1 MAFPKLYDQYEEVY
15 VLYDDFQKLML
26 SKPID
31 MVVPIL
37 IDNETAEDFDYESSI
52 DKDTYNL
59 VKLVVEDKQ
68 AAGEGKRK
76 EFYAPMSPDE
86 FAKSLCINR
95 LDGAV
100 RALTALT
107 HRGVTTIKPKSCCGM
122 DSWPQSPRMSPIQSA

>member
-1 MAFPKLYDQYEEVY
+1 MVNTKEVY

-76 EFYAPMSPDE
+76 EFYAPMSPT
-86 FAKSLCINR
+86 SSRNR
-95 LDGAV
+95 RRKTSGA
-100 RALTALT
+100 
-107 HRGVTTIKPKSCCGM
+107 
-122 DSWPQSPRMSPIQSA
+122 SAVL